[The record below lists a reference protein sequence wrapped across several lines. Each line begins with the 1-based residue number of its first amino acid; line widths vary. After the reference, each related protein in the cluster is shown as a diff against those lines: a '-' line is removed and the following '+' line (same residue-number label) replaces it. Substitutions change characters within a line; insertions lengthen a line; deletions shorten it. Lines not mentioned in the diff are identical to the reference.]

1 VPPEGSSLRS
11 WWPTTQSLDLVY
23 GDIES
28 VAAALEVE
36 FSRFAQPEK
45 IQTSWRRFGN
55 LGAAFNSASTFDN
68 VVTHVVALPT
78 HSEWVVLWNNSFL
91 CSGYD
96 SLCWCLTTHHKLRTL
111 HWSAHDEWTTF
122 QSGASFTHRQFDGAS
137 VVERS
142 VSSIQ
147 EDKRWIFHES
157 GPVLPEED
165 SADYTARKR
174 RDRLNEKTL
183 TALLGRLGAEPWSD
197 AFYDLDGKDAF
208 VLSRPVPPKAI
219 SRTADQVIKAP
230 V

>member
-1 VPPEGSSLRS
+1 MPPERSTLRS

-23 GDIES
+23 GDIAA

-36 FSRFAQPEK
+36 FARFAESEN
-45 IQTSWRRFGN
+45 IRTGWHRFGT
-55 LGAAFNSASTFDN
+55 LEAAFQSAPIFTN
-68 VVTHVVALPT
+68 VVTHIVALPT
-78 HSEWVVLWNNSFL
+78 RSNWVVLWNNSFL

-96 SLCWCLTTHHKLRTL
+96 SLCWCLTTRHKFRTL

-142 VSSIQ
+142 VASTQ

-157 GPVLPEED
+157 GPLLPEEE

-183 TALLGRLGAEPWSD
+183 TALLERLGAEPWSD
-197 AFYDLDGKDAF
+197 AFYDLEGKDAF

-230 V
+230 A